1 MFWRVLGAMAG
12 WVAMIVAASPPSS
25 AWQPPAPAP
34 DGPALAG
41 AALYAAR
48 CADCHGADATGVRGP
63 DLTRL
68 WGTGATDD
76 RVFQT
81 IRQGV
86 PGSIMPATTAP
97 DAEVRALV
105 AYLKALGTASTAGP
119 TGSTN
124 GARGSAAQGEAT
136 FWSTCGS
143 CHRVGQRGG
152 RLGPDLTRIGV
163 TQAADVL
170 RTAIRRASAAIT
182 PGYQSVTLVTTS
194 GTTVRGLR
202 KGEDAFSVQILDTRE
217 RLQGYRKADLASV
230 ARDPQSLMPD
240 YGPDRL
246 PDASLD
252 DVVAFLTSLKGSK

>member
-1 MFWRVLGAMAG
+1 MFRGVLAAIAG
-12 WVAMIVAASPPSS
+12 VAAAGIVSSPATST
-25 AWQPPAPAP
+25 AQATAPAP
-34 DGPALAG
+34 SG
-41 AALYAAR
+41 AALYADR
-48 CADCHGADATGVRGP
+48 CADCHGPDATGVRGP

-86 PGSIMPATTAP
+86 PGSIMPASTAP

-105 AYLKALGTASTAGP
+105 GYLKALGTAGTAAA
-119 TGSTN
+119 T
-124 GARGSAAQGEAT
+124 RGSVAQGEQA
-136 FWSTCGS
+136 FWATCGG
-143 CHRVGQRGG
+143 CHRIGTRGG

-163 TQAADVL
+163 TQSAQAL
-170 RTAIRRASAAIT
+170 RAAIRTASAAIT
-182 PGYQSVTLVTTS
+182 PGYQSVTLVTSS
-194 GTTVRGLR
+194 GERIRGLR

-230 ARDPQSLMPD
+230 AKDTQSLMPD
-240 YGPDRL
+240 YGADRL

-252 DVVAFLTSLKGSK
+252 DVVTFLSTLKGSK

>member
-1 MFWRVLGAMAG
+1 MFRVVLAAIAG
-12 WVAMIVAASPPSS
+12 LAAAGVLSSPATS
-25 AWQPPAPAP
+25 AAQAAAPAP
-34 DGPALAG
+34 TG
-41 AALYAAR
+41 AALYADR
-48 CADCHGADATGVRGP
+48 CADCHGPDATGVRGP

-105 AYLKALGTASTAGP
+105 AYLKALGTAGP
-119 TGSTN
+119 AAAT
-124 GARGSAAQGEAT
+124 RGSATQGEQT
-136 FWSTCGS
+136 FWATCGG
-143 CHRVGQRGG
+143 CHRVGARGG

-163 TQAADVL
+163 TQSGDAL

-194 GTTVRGLR
+194 GARIRGLR
-202 KGEDAFSVQILDTRE
+202 KGEDAFSVQILDTGE
-217 RLQGYRKADLASV
+217 RLQGFLKADLKSV
-230 ARDPQSLMPD
+230 ARDTRSLMPD

-246 PDASLD
+246 TEAGLD
-252 DVVAFLTSLKGSK
+252 DVVAFLSTLKGSK

>member
-1 MFWRVLGAMAG
+1 MLRRVLGAMAG
-12 WVAMIVAASPPSS
+12 GVAMFVVASAPSW
-25 AWQPPAPAP
+25 AGQAPAPAQSEAAP
-34 DGPALAG
+34 PG
-41 AALYAAR
+41 ATLYATR

-86 PGSIMPATTAP
+86 PGSIMPASTAP
-97 DAEVRALV
+97 DSDVRALV
-105 AYLKALGTASTAGP
+105 AYLKALGTANVAGRTA
-119 TGSTN
+119 STN

-136 FWSTCGS
+136 FWSTCGG

-163 TQAADVL
+163 TQSADVL
-170 RTAIRRASAAIT
+170 RAAVRRASAAIT
-182 PGYQSVTLVTTS
+182 PGYQSVTLVTRD
-194 GTTVRGLR
+194 GARIRGLR

-230 ARDPQSLMPD
+230 ARDAQSLMPD

-246 PDASLD
+246 PDARLD

>member
-1 MFWRVLGAMAG
+1 MFRRVVGAIAA
-12 WVAMIVAASPPSS
+12 WVAMLVAAGGSS
-25 AWQPPAPAP
+25 LAGQAPALAP
-34 DGPALAG
+34 GATALAG

-68 WGTGATDD
+68 WGAGTTDD

-86 PGSIMPATTAP
+86 AGSIMPASTAP
-97 DAEVRALV
+97 DNEVRALV
-105 AYLKALGTASTAGP
+105 AYLKTLGTTSTVSTAP
-119 TGSTN
+119 V
-124 GARGSAAQGEAT
+124 ARGSVAQGEAT
-136 FWSTCGS
+136 FWRTCGG
-143 CHRVGQRGG
+143 CHRVGPRGG

-163 TQAADVL
+163 IHSADAL

-194 GTTVRGLR
+194 GTTLRGLR

-217 RLQGYRKADLASV
+217 RLQGYRKVDLVSV
-230 ARDPQSLMPD
+230 ARDAQSLMPD
-240 YGPDRL
+240 YGPDRV
-246 PDASLD
+246 PDADLD
-252 DVVAFLTSLKGSK
+252 DIVTFLTTLKGSK